1 MAFRPEGIDE
11 KSECGQSWE
20 PTESHHAWPG
30 THGEVCGRAETKQLS
45 KTGVEIRLVKEHG

>member
-20 PTESHHAWPG
+20 PTESHQTWPG